1 MKKVLSSSMT
11 IMLILSAPLWAE
23 SVFEDF
29 QGGSGG
35 FRELSGFYV
44 SDGRFL
50 FNGNRENQ
58 VAYAEWAGG
67 HNPGGWLPM
76 PGHSNYFENFEVSAD
91 VVWMGGAEDVGYGLS
106 VCNRLNMLETVD
118 FVSFRIDGTGNN
130 AAYMIIAS
138 QNGEKRTLI
147 DWTAAPTIQP
157 NAINQISIFK
167 MGKMLSFS
175 INDVEITKLEIEGCV
190 GGSVGMEAS
199 NLVDVAF
206 DNFKVLPFITEDFTN
221 GAGGFRQDNAFVLVN
236 GQLQFNGDGSEGMH
250 SSPWNGGYNPGG
262 VWPTPEKSNYF
273 KDVHVSADVLWG
285 NGPENNGY
293 GISVCNQQNSDGGA
307 DYVLFFITG
316 KGYYTVFTVINGVEK
331 RIVDWTYTPL
341 ITPIAFNELSIL
353 KKDNQFSFSI
363 NGTNVQQ
370 LEIAGCTGGS
380 IDLEVSK
387 TVNVVI
393 DNFMII
399 DLPSTK
405 NISSILTPPST
416 NTPQQTTNQR
426 PIATFTVTPQSGK
439 APLIVNLDAGASID
453 PDGTIISYHWDTSD
467 RQTAIGK
474 ATTMTF
480 ATAGSYTISLVVT
493 DNEGT
498 TSESFQMEVTV
509 ESDEPLPPPPAEV
522 DLSEDDLLEFQG
534 LGNFYGI
541 GDKVVID
548 LVQKAHRNRF
558 ERIDLWIA
566 IQMPSGDFLF
576 KTDIPMKPFS
586 PQPQAFKKSLES
598 LDETER
604 LLEFE
609 VPPGLGGDYVFY
621 AAFVTAGKN
630 PVTNGLAIQEIAS
643 KKTTLAN

>member
-23 SVFEDF
+23 SVYEDF
-29 QGGSGG
+29 QNGSGG

-50 FNGNRENQ
+50 FNGNRESQ
-58 VAYAEWAGG
+58 ATYAEWAGG

-76 PGHSNYFENFEVSAD
+76 PGHSNYFENFEISTD
-91 VVWMGGAEDVGYGLS
+91 VVWVGGSEDASYGLS
-106 VCNRLNMLETVD
+106 VCNRQNMLETVD
-118 FVSFRIDGTGNN
+118 YVSFHIDGAGNN
-130 AAYMIIAS
+130 AAYTIIAS

-147 DWTAAPTIQP
+147 DWTTAPAIQP

-190 GGSVGMEAS
+190 GGSVGVEAS
-199 NLVDVAF
+199 NFVDVAF
-206 DNFKVLPFITEDFTN
+206 DNFKVLPFITEYFTDD
-221 GAGGFRQDNAFVLVN
+221 AGGFRQDNAFVLAG
-236 GQLQFNGDGSEGMH
+236 GQLQFNGDGSEGMY
-250 SSPWNGGYNPGG
+250 SSPWNGGSNPGG
-262 VWPTPEKSNYF
+262 MWPTPEKSNYF
-273 KDVHVSADVLWG
+273 KDVYVSADVLWG
-285 NGPENNGY
+285 FGAESDGY
-293 GISVCNQQNSDGGA
+293 GISVCNQKNSSGGA
-307 DYVLFFITG
+307 DYVLFVIIG
-316 KGYYTVFTVINGVEK
+316 GGYYTVFTVINGVEK

-341 ITPIAFNELSIL
+341 ISPIAFNELSIL

-380 IDLEVSK
+380 IDLEISNM
-387 TVNVVI
+387 VNVVI

-399 DLPSTK
+399 DLSSTK
-405 NISSILTPPST
+405 NISSILTPSST

-453 PDGTIISYHWDTSD
+453 PDGSIISYHWSTSD

-480 ATAGSYTISLVVT
+480 ATGGNYTISLVVT

-498 TSESFQMEVTV
+498 TSEPFQMEVTV

-548 LVQKAHRNRF
+548 LVQKAYRNRF